1 MKSTDEM
8 RDQAFFV
15 TEQKKRLL
23 DEAARRR
30 REDGPQDQ
38 ESPGR
43 TVSLFSPASYASLVQ
58 VWTPLND

>member
-1 MKSTDEM
+1 MKSADEM

-23 DEAARRR
+23 NEAARRR
-30 REDGPQDQ
+30 REDGPPGQVVT
-38 ESPGR
+38 GR